1 MLLEAK
7 IVHGIGVLA
16 SQAKFLV
23 IVTNEVF
30 SDGTPADPAMQA
42 YLQNL
47 GNINCALGA
56 EADVVA
62 ECCAG
67 LPVIWKGESLY
78 HEIMAGIFADR
89 TFHV

>member
-30 SDGTPADPAMQA
+30 SDGEEYSAETTEYMRMLGRMNQKLFAM
-42 YLQNL
+42 
-47 GNINCALGA
+47 
-56 EADVVA
+56 
-62 ECCAG
+62 
-67 LPVIWKGESLY
+67 
-78 HEIMAGIFADR
+78 ADR
-89 TFHV
+89 VVEVVCGIPVVLKGDET